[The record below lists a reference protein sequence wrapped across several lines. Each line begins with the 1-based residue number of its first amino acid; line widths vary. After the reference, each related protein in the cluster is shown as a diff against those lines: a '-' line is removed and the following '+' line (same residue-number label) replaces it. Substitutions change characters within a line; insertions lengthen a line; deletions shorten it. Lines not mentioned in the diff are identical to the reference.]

1 MKAVLT
7 SDISVI
13 AVFLQGLFSF
23 FSPCVLPLL
32 PVYFGYLSGG
42 TAERNPDGVLRFDRG
57 KVLLN
62 TLFFVLGISAAFF
75 LLGLSASAAGSALIK
90 HQKLI
95 MRVGGVIMILFGLY
109 QSGLLGEW
117 RFLAKERRLPLRF
130 EILAVSPVMAFL
142 LGFVFSF
149 AWTPCVGPMLSS
161 VLILAAAE
169 PEKGMVMILFYTLGF
184 VIPFLLLGL
193 FSETV
198 LNLINKHKGIM
209 SVTVKAGG
217 IFMIALG
224 LLLFTGKLDGIGTA
238 APQNNAAQNEQS
250 DSVTAQGSKDTAN
263 DPEQSGNQNAN
274 GDAAARNNTNEQQGK
289 NEIAAIPF
297 TLKDQYGKTH
307 TLADYK
313 GKVIFLNFWAT
324 WCPPCRAEMPDI
336 QKLYERSTQE
346 GENAVVVLGVAAP
359 KLGSEKD
366 QAGIKAFMDK
376 NGYTYPVLMDKGGKL
391 FEAYGIRAIPTTY
404 LIDRNGNVIGRVQG
418 ALSAENLE
426 RIVQEALAR

>member
-1 MKAVLT
+1 MNAVLT
-7 SDISVI
+7 SDISAI

-42 TAERNPDGVLRFDRG
+42 TAGRDADGSLRFDRG
-57 KVLLN
+57 RAIIN
-62 TLFFVLGISAAFF
+62 TLFFILGISAAFF
-75 LLGLSASAAGSALIK
+75 LLGLGASAAGNVLIR
-90 HQKLI
+90 HQKVI
-95 MRVGGVIMILFGLY
+95 TRAGGILMTLFGLY

-117 RFLAKERRLPLRF
+117 GFLAKERRLPFRF
-130 EILAVSPVMAFL
+130 ETMTASPVTAFVF
-142 LGFVFSF
+142 GFVFSF

-169 PEKGMVMILFYTLGF
+169 SEKGMVMILFYTLGF

-198 LNLINKHKGIM
+198 LNLVQKHKGVM
-209 SVTVKAGG
+209 RFTVKAGG
-217 IFMIALG
+217 VLMIALG
-224 LLLFTGKLDGIGTA
+224 LLLFSGKLDGTGTA
-238 APQNNAAQNEQS
+238 APQ
-250 DSVTAQGSKDTAN
+250 
-263 DPEQSGNQNAN
+263 QNATQ
-274 GDAAARNNTNEQQGK
+274 NTQQTDNALQK
-289 NEIAAIPF
+289 NTQTQNATQGEKKDENTVAAIPF

-313 GKVIFLNFWAT
+313 GKIIFLNFWAT

-336 QKLYERSTQE
+336 QKLYERSPRD
-346 GENAVVVLGVAAP
+346 GRDAVIVLGVAAP

-366 QAGIKAFMDK
+366 EDGIKAFMDK
-376 NGYTYPVLMDKGGKL
+376 NGYSYPVLMDEGGKL

-404 LIDRNGNVIGRVQG
+404 RIDRRGNVIGRVQG

-426 RIVQEALAR
+426 KIIQQVLQTAE

>member
-75 LLGLSASAAGSALIK
+75 LLGLGASAAGSALIK

-117 RFLAKERRLPLRF
+117 GFLAKERRLPLRF
-130 EILAVSPVMAFL
+130 ETLAVSPVMAFV

-193 FSETV
+193 FSKTV
-198 LNLINKHKGIM
+198 LNLINKHKGFM

-217 IFMIALG
+217 ILMIALG

-250 DSVTAQGSKDTAN
+250 DSVTAQVSKDTAN

-376 NGYTYPVLMDKGGKL
+376 NGYTYPVLMDKRGKL

>member
-1 MKAVLT
+1 MKDILT
-7 SDISVI
+7 SDISAI

-42 TAERNPDGVLRFDRG
+42 TAERNADGSLRFDRG
-57 KVLLN
+57 RVMIN
-62 TLFFVLGISAAFF
+62 TLLFVLGISAAFF
-75 LLGLSASAAGSALIK
+75 LLGLGASAAGSALIK
-90 HQKLI
+90 HQKAT
-95 MRVGGVIMILFGLY
+95 MRTGGILMILFGLY

-117 RFLAKERRLPLRF
+117 GFLAKERRLPFRF
-130 EILAVSPVMAFL
+130 ETMAASPVMAFVF
-142 LGFVFSF
+142 GFVFSF

-198 LNLINKHKGIM
+198 LNLVKKHKGVM
-209 SVTVKAGG
+209 AFTVKAGG
-217 IFMIALG
+217 VLMIALG
-224 LLLFTGKLDGIGTA
+224 LLLFTGKLDGVGTA
-238 APQNNAAQNEQS
+238 APQQSATQNTRQADDATQKDTQTQNDAQRANQIQNAA
-250 DSVTAQGSKDTAN
+250 
-263 DPEQSGNQNAN
+263 
-274 GDAAARNNTNEQQGK
+274 
-289 NEIAAIPF
+289 AAIPF

-313 GKVIFLNFWAT
+313 GKIIFLNFWAT

-336 QKLYERSTQE
+336 QKLYEHSPME
-346 GENAVVVLGVAAP
+346 GTDAVIVLGVAAP

-366 QAGIKAFMDK
+366 EAGIKAFMDK
-376 NGYTYPVLMDKGGKL
+376 NGYAYPVLMDEGGKL

-404 LIDRNGNVIGRVQG
+404 LIDRNGNIIGRVQG

-426 RIVQEALAR
+426 KIIQQVLQTAE

>member
-1 MKAVLT
+1 MNAVLT
-7 SDISVI
+7 SDISAI

-42 TAERNPDGVLRFDRG
+42 TAGRDADGSLRFDRG
-57 KVLLN
+57 RAIIN
-62 TLFFVLGISAAFF
+62 TLFFILGISAAFF
-75 LLGLSASAAGSALIK
+75 LLGLGASAAGNVLIR
-90 HQKLI
+90 HQKVI
-95 MRVGGVIMILFGLY
+95 TRAGGILMTLFGLY

-117 RFLAKERRLPLRF
+117 GFLAKERRLTFQF
-130 EILAVSPVMAFL
+130 ETMAASPVMAFVF
-142 LGFVFSF
+142 GFVFSF

-198 LNLINKHKGIM
+198 LNLVKKHKGVM
-209 SVTVKAGG
+209 AFTVKAGG
-217 IFMIALG
+217 VLMIVLG
-224 LLLFTGKLDGIGTA
+224 LLLFTGKLDGVGTA
-238 APQNNAAQNEQS
+238 APQQSATQNTRQTDDATQKDTQTQNAAQGEK
-250 DSVTAQGSKDTAN
+250 KD
-263 DPEQSGNQNAN
+263 QNAV
-274 GDAAARNNTNEQQGK
+274 
-289 NEIAAIPF
+289 AAIPF

-307 TLADYK
+307 TLTDYK
-313 GKVIFLNFWAT
+313 GKIIFLNFWAT

-336 QKLYERSTQE
+336 QKLYERSPRE
-346 GENAVVVLGVAAP
+346 GTDAVIVLGVAAP

-366 QAGIKAFMDK
+366 EAGIKAFMDK

-404 LIDRNGNVIGRVQG
+404 LIDRRGNVIGRVQG

-426 RIVQEALAR
+426 KIIQQVLQTAE

>member
-1 MKAVLT
+1 MNAVLT
-7 SDISVI
+7 SDISAI

-42 TAERNPDGVLRFDRG
+42 TAGRDADGSLRFDRG
-57 KVLLN
+57 RAIIN
-62 TLFFVLGISAAFF
+62 TLFFILGISAAFF
-75 LLGLSASAAGSALIK
+75 LLGLGASAAGNVLIR
-90 HQKLI
+90 HQKVI
-95 MRVGGVIMILFGLY
+95 TRAGGILMTLFGLY

-117 RFLAKERRLPLRF
+117 GFLAKERRLPFRF
-130 EILAVSPVMAFL
+130 ETMTASPVTAFVF
-142 LGFVFSF
+142 GFVFSF

-169 PEKGMVMILFYTLGF
+169 SEKGMVMILFYTLGF

-198 LNLINKHKGIM
+198 LNLVQKHKGVM
-209 SVTVKAGG
+209 RFTVKAGG
-217 IFMIALG
+217 VLMIALG
-224 LLLFTGKLDGIGTA
+224 LLLFSGKLDGTGTA
-238 APQNNAAQNEQS
+238 APQ
-250 DSVTAQGSKDTAN
+250 
-263 DPEQSGNQNAN
+263 QNATQ
-274 GDAAARNNTNEQQGK
+274 NTQQTDNALQK
-289 NEIAAIPF
+289 NTQTQNATQGEKKDENTVAAIPF

-313 GKVIFLNFWAT
+313 GKIIFLNFWAT

-336 QKLYERSTQE
+336 QKLYERSPRD
-346 GENAVVVLGVAAP
+346 GRDAVIVLGVAAP

-366 QAGIKAFMDK
+366 EDGIKAFMDK
-376 NGYTYPVLMDKGGKL
+376 NGYTYPVLMDEGGKL

-404 LIDRNGNVIGRVQG
+404 LIDRRGNVIGRVQG

-426 RIVQEALAR
+426 KIIQQVLQTAE

>member
-1 MKAVLT
+1 MKDILT
-7 SDISVI
+7 PDISAI

-42 TAERNPDGVLRFDRG
+42 TAERDADGALRFDRG
-57 KVLLN
+57 RVMIN
-62 TLFFVLGISAAFF
+62 TLLFVLGISAAFF
-75 LLGLSASAAGSALIK
+75 LLGLGASAAGSTLIK
-90 HQKLI
+90 HQKAI
-95 MRVGGVIMILFGLY
+95 MRIGGILMILFGLY

-117 RFLAKERRLPLRF
+117 GFLAKERRLPFRF
-130 EILAVSPVMAFL
+130 ETMAASPVMAFVF
-142 LGFVFSF
+142 GFVFSF

-193 FSETV
+193 FSETL
-198 LNLINKHKGIM
+198 LNLVKKHKGVM
-209 SVTVKAGG
+209 LFTVKAGG
-217 IFMIALG
+217 VLMIALG
-224 LLLFTGKLDGIGTA
+224 LLLFTGKLDGVGTA
-238 APQNNAAQNEQS
+238 APQQSATQNTRQTDDAAQKDTQTQNAAQGENQ
-250 DSVTAQGSKDTAN
+250 A
-263 DPEQSGNQNAN
+263 QNAV
-274 GDAAARNNTNEQQGK
+274 
-289 NEIAAIPF
+289 AAIPF

-307 TLADYK
+307 TLTDYK
-313 GKVIFLNFWAT
+313 GKIIFLNFWAT

-336 QKLYERSTQE
+336 QKLYERSPRE
-346 GENAVVVLGVAAP
+346 GTDAVIVLGVAAP

-366 QAGIKAFMDK
+366 EAGVKAFMDK

-404 LIDRNGNVIGRVQG
+404 LIDRRGNVIGRVQG

-426 RIVQEALAR
+426 KIIQQVLQTAE

>member
-1 MKAVLT
+1 MNAVLT

-42 TAERNPDGVLRFDRG
+42 TAEHNPDGSLRFDRG

-62 TLFFVLGISAAFF
+62 TLLFVLGISTAFF
-75 LLGLSASAAGSALIK
+75 LLGLGASAAGSALIK
-90 HQKLI
+90 QQKLI
-95 MRVGGVIMILFGLY
+95 TRIGGILMILFGLY

-117 RFLAKERRLPLRF
+117 GFLARERRLPFRI
-130 EILAVSPVMAFL
+130 ETMTASPVMAFVF
-142 LGFVFSF
+142 GFVFSF

-198 LNLINKHKGIM
+198 LNLVKKHKGVM
-209 SVTVKAGG
+209 AFTVKAGSVL
-217 IFMIALG
+217 MIVLG
-224 LLLFTGKLDGIGTA
+224 LLLFTGKLDGVGTA
-238 APQNNAAQNEQS
+238 APQQDAAQNTQQDAAQNDKQTQSEQQ
-250 DSVTAQGSKDTAN
+250 T
-263 DPEQSGNQNAN
+263 QNATQ
-274 GDAAARNNTNEQQGK
+274 GEQKDQ
-289 NEIAAIPF
+289 NAVAAIPF

-313 GKVIFLNFWAT
+313 GKIVFLNFWAT

-336 QKLYERSTQE
+336 QKLYERSPRD
-346 GENAVVVLGVAAP
+346 GKDAVIVLGVAAP
-359 KLGSEKD
+359 KLGGEKD
-366 QAGIKAFMDK
+366 EAGIKAFMDK
-376 NGYTYPVLMDKGGKL
+376 NGYAYPVLMDKKGKL
-391 FEAYGIRAIPTTY
+391 FEAYDIRAIPTTY
-404 LIDRNGNVIGRVQG
+404 LIDRDGNIIGRVQG

-426 RIVQEALAR
+426 RIVQEVLAR